1 MAEEEEERKRQE
13 EQMRTEEKA
22 KVEREAAETVEREA
36 AEETE
41 EAAGATEK
49 KELEGLKLVFPPL
62 PTHSWVPPPEVPPER
77 IGTGA
82 NAKVHFVIYFNVQLK
97 IAELFYKRKKMNI
110 VTWNLIE
117 LYSSRENF
125 GKIFLEICFDKYIVK
140 QACMC

>member
-1 MAEEEEERKRQE
+1 MAEEEERKRQE

-49 KELEGLKLVFPPL
+49 KDQEGLKLVFPPL

-97 IAELFYKRKKMNI
+97 IAELFHQRKEMET
-110 VTWNLIE
+110 VTCDLIE
-117 LYSSRENF
+117 LYSSCGNCD
-125 GKIFLEICFDKYIVK
+125 KILR
-140 QACMC
+140 